1 MKAIAMIILVS
12 VALSASGQKSAL
24 VTRVKDGDTF
34 VAVWKGR
41 SYYCR
46 FSTIDAPE
54 MKQSFGRASK
64 DSLTKVILGKTVS
77 LDSLKRDV
85 YKRVLVNVQ
94 IGKTRLDSLVVRK
107 GWAWQYL
114 SYSNDPVLQMA
125 MQEAIFDGLGL
136 WGCGVT
142 KVCPPWL
149 YRHYDYRNQMRY
161 CKGC

>member
-1 MKAIAMIILVS
+1 MKAIVMIILVS
-12 VALSASGQKSAL
+12 VALGASGQKSAL

-34 VAVWKGR
+34 EAVWGGKA
-41 SYYCR
+41 YDCR
-46 FSTIDAPE
+46 FSTLDAPE
-54 MKQSFGRASK
+54 LKQSFGRASK
-64 DSLTKVILGKTVS
+64 DSLAKVLLGKRVS

-85 YKRVLVNVQ
+85 YNRVLVNVRM
-94 IGKTRLDSLVVRK
+94 GKTRLDSLVIRK

-114 SYSNDPVLQMA
+114 AYSNDPVLQMA

-136 WGCGVT
+136 WACGVT

-161 CKGC
+161 CKCC